1 MAQTSGKIRTRFAPS
16 PTGYVHIG
24 SLRTALFSF
33 LFARHN
39 GGTNILRIEDTDQGR
54 LVADA
59 TDNLVRVLHDMGVE
73 FDEGYYWDAESQ
85 SVQQKGEYGPYLQSE
100 RLALY
105 QKHID
110 TLITEKK
117 AYYCFCTSERLEE
130 LRAEQTA
137 LKKPPM
143 YDRHCRTLSD
153 TDTAQLLENMHREGK
168 RPVVRQATPLE
179 GETTFTDLVYGTVT
193 VQHNLLDDQ
202 ILLKSDG
209 FPTYNFANIVD
220 DHYMEITHVMRGEEF
235 VPTTPKHVLL
245 YQAFGWE
252 PPQFIHLPLILSQD
266 KTKLGKRHGDV
277 SVESFIKAGYLKEA
291 LINFVAL
298 LGWNPK
304 TEQELFSIDE
314 LIAQFDVAKI
324 HKAGA
329 IFDRAKLDWTNSH
342 YLRQKSTDELT
353 QLVMPYWVEAGY
365 IISSAENLPTIPA
378 FQDKPA
384 PTEYLMGIVELEKE
398 RLKKLSEIAER
409 TAYFFMEP
417 TFNYE
422 LLSWK
427 KSTLADAKEKL
438 NAVATLLA
446 QQERTVLTN
455 KEALERLLL
464 SFIKE
469 NNFDTGSV
477 LWPLRVALTGQA
489 ASPGPFEV
497 GSVLAA
503 GLGTEALVQ
512 RIQKAANLIP

>member
-39 GGTNILRIEDTDQGR
+39 GGVNILRIEDTDQGR

-73 FDEGYYWDAESQ
+73 FDEGYYWDTETKT
-85 SVQQKGEYGPYLQSE
+85 VQQKGEHGPYLQSE
-100 RLALY
+100 RLSLY

-110 TLITEKK
+110 QLIEEHK
-117 AYYCFCTSERLEE
+117 AYYCFCTPERLEE

-143 YDRHCRTLSD
+143 YDRHCRTLPQSEV
-153 TDTAQLLENMHREGK
+153 ARLLVEMQNHNK
-168 RPVVRQATPLE
+168 RPVVRQATPLD

-193 VQHNLLDDQ
+193 VQHSLLDDQ

-245 YQAFGWE
+245 YKAFGWE

-304 TEQELFSIDE
+304 TEQELFSMDE

-329 IFDRAKLDWTNSH
+329 IFDRTKLDWTNGH
-342 YLRQKSTDELT
+342 YLRQKSVTELT
-353 QLVMPYWVEAGY
+353 QLVVPYWQDAGY
-365 IISSAENLPTIPA
+365 IVPSDGSKMTMPGLQNAHA
-378 FQDKPA
+378 SM
-384 PTEYLMGIVELEKE
+384 EYLMGIVALEQE

-409 TAYFFMEP
+409 TGYFFTQP

-427 KSTLADAKEKL
+427 KSTPADAKEKL
-438 NAVATLLA
+438 QLVADLLA
-446 QQERTVLTN
+446 KQDTSILAN
-455 KEALERLLL
+455 KNSLETILL
-464 SFIKE
+464 SYIKE
-469 NNFDTGSV
+469 NAYDTGSV

-497 GSVLAA
+497 ASVLTQ
-503 GLGTEALVQ
+503 GLGKEALIDRV
-512 RIQKAANLIP
+512 QKASSLIP